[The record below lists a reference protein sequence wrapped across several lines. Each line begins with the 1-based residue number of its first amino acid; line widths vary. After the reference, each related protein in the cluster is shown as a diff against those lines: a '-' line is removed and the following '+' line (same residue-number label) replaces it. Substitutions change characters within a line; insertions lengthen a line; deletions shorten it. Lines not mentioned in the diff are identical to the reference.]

1 MAHIDYIFVGLG
13 NPGYEYANTRHNI
26 GWMVLEEF
34 AKKRNVEFTQGNGAW
49 REALCT
55 YAGKKILL
63 IEPLTYMNLSGT
75 AVKKVMR
82 HYGVG
87 PSHCIA
93 LVDEYNFPV
102 GRLHLKQGGSDG
114 GHNGITSLIEELQT
128 PNFWRLRCGIA
139 KNFEPGGMAE
149 YVLSPFASHE
159 QEALML
165 MIEKGTKA
173 MENIIRSGTQR
184 AMQMIN
190 SEKTDEKKS
199 ESNQ

>member
-1 MAHIDYIFVGLG
+1 MAHIDYVFVGLG

-34 AKKRNVEFTQGNGAW
+34 AKNKKAEFVQGNGAW
-49 REALCT
+49 RESLCS

-75 AVKKVMR
+75 AVKKVLR
-82 HYGVG
+82 QYSVS

-93 LVDEYNFPV
+93 IVDEYNFPV

-139 KNFEPGGMAE
+139 KNFQPGGMAD
-149 YVLSPFASHE
+149 YVLSPFGSHE
-159 QEALML
+159 KEESDAMIIEAA
-165 MIEKGTKA
+165 KS
-173 MENIIRSGTQR
+173 MENIIRSGPQR
-184 AMQMIN
+184 AMQMVN
-190 SEKTDEKKS
+190 SEKKDVTKGDG
-199 ESNQ
+199 

>member
-1 MAHIDYIFVGLG
+1 MAHIDYVFVGLG

-34 AKKRNVEFTQGNGAW
+34 AKNKKAEFVQGGGAW

-75 AVKKVMR
+75 AVKKVLR
-82 HYGVG
+82 QFSVS

-93 LVDEYNFPV
+93 IVDEYNFPV

-139 KNFEPGGMAE
+139 KNFEAGGMAD
-149 YVLSPFASHE
+149 YVLSPFNAHE
-159 QEALML
+159 KEQSDA
-165 MIEKGTKA
+165 MIIKAVKA

-184 AMQMIN
+184 AMQMVN
-190 SEKTDEKKS
+190 SEKIEEKKTDS
-199 ESNQ
+199 